1 MDINE
6 LIRLL
11 EAIKELEE
19 GTKATVAKGK
29 TVAKKTKTVA
39 KKTKRKAS
47 AYNLYMK
54 KKLAQLKKKH
64 PRTPH
69 QTLFKKAAKA
79 WKTSPERKR
88 SMK

>member
-11 EAIKELEE
+11 EAIKELDE
-19 GTKATVAKGK
+19 GARSTVAKGK
-29 TVAKKTKTVA
+29 KVAKKGKAVA
-39 KKTKRKAS
+39 KSSKRKAS

-69 QTLFKKAAKA
+69 KTLFKKAAA
-79 WKTSPERKR
+79 SWRTSPERKR
-88 SMK
+88 SLK